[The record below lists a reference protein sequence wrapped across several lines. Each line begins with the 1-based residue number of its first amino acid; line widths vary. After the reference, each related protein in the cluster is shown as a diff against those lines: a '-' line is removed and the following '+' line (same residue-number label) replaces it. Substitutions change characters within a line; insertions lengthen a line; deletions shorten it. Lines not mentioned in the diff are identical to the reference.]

1 MTIPRILM
9 IALLVSSSAWS
20 GRGQARDYWLIKGTK
35 GSWEYRMGTMES
47 RPITGRYDFL
57 EPAGEV
63 RCMEK
68 DVRLCELRYLIA
80 PRSDN
85 TEKLAIGPLKTG
97 VWMSLKKLPVPP
109 QSVLSMTSTDLVAKF
124 KRVAQAGGSR
134 DSSTCGGNFALKAPV
149 CGENIDIFDFRI
161 RWTPSAEDA
170 DKRISILVET
180 VDGTPAS
187 FRESAPAVKGE
198 YADDKL
204 LDWLKKR
211 QGRNNPVDLTVTI
224 MADGDRKAVRL
235 IHILPSV
242 RTDRYQSR
250 LSEIESDDPFIKTL
264 KRMALAMDEE
274 MWSKAAEE
282 ACRLMEMS
290 TGASELQ
297 EFALAGLCQSD
308 FEEEKSR
315 LRSELPKEKS
325 EAICNLSFVAPP
337 HPEPEKAAVPQPS
350 APTKGKMR
358 LGIALVIGNS
368 DYWNQP
374 LNSVKADIKNMSEA
388 LDTMGFQ
395 VTTRENLSNPK
406 QFQDALDEVLK
417 KEKASPEDI
426 LLVYYSGHG
435 LQLDGKAQLLGTGV
449 SSTAGRAED
458 VRANAQSAEG
468 MLAQME
474 RAAPQTRI
482 LIVEACRNNVF
493 AASSDP
499 SGQTPRS
506 GFAFQQDDVPN
517 TVVMFANR
525 PGLPTP
531 ARSDYGLMGPFTD
544 SLIYALPNSS
554 GEIKEVFEL
563 AAKKTAEIS
572 PGQEPMIYASKKLD
586 PIIMRPHEG
595 KLLVNRAKDLLN
607 DAGIKY
613 QSKAWDE
620 FLITVG
626 RARVLASDD
635 PALQVRLD
643 QEIKFVRLVMEAQKA
658 QEAHNWKEAAV
669 PWQRAGE
676 LFPARQWVTMNAAVA
691 WLMADD
697 LPAATLSLAVLSA
710 QSEGE
715 LAQQAKQILQEI
727 FTSFPELEAAV
738 RKKAQ
743 ETPKVTAIEFELIK
757 DKE

>member
-1 MTIPRILM
+1 M
-9 IALLVSSSAWS
+9 
-20 GRGQARDYWLIKGTK
+20 GTK
-35 GSWEYRMGTMES
+35 EA
-47 RPITGRYDFL
+47 RPITGRYDYL

-68 DVRLCELRYLIA
+68 DVRLCELRYLID
-80 PRSDN
+80 PRSDK
-85 TEKLAIGPLKTG
+85 TEKLSIGPMKTG
-97 VWMSLKKLPVPP
+97 AWMSLKKLPIPP
-109 QSVLSMTSTDLVAKF
+109 QPVLSMTATDLVAKF
-124 KRVAQAGGSR
+124 KRVTQVGGSR
-134 DSSTCGGNFALKAPV
+134 DSSACGGNFALKAPA
-149 CGENIDIFDFRI
+149 CGENADLYDFRI
-161 RWTPSAEDA
+161 RWTPSADDA
-170 DKRISILVET
+170 EKKISILVET
-180 VDGTPAS
+180 IDGAHTS
-187 FRESAPAVKGE
+187 FRDTAAAAKGE

-211 QGRNNPVDLTVTI
+211 QGRYNPVDLQVTI
-224 MADGDRKAVRL
+224 MADGGRQAVRL

-242 RTDRYQSR
+242 RTERYQLR
-250 LSEIESDDPFIKTL
+250 LSELESDDPFIKTL
-264 KRMALAMDEE
+264 MRMALAMDEE

-290 TGASELQ
+290 AGGSELQ

-325 EAICNLSFVAPP
+325 EAICNLSIAARPE
-337 HPEPEKAAVPQPS
+337 PEPEKAVAPRPS
-350 APTKGKMR
+350 APAKGKMR
-358 LGIALVIGNS
+358 LGIALVIGNT

-388 LDTMGFQ
+388 LEAMGFQ

-406 QFQDALDEVLK
+406 QFQDALDEVVK

-435 LQLDGKAQLLGTGV
+435 LQLDGKAHLLGTGV
-449 SSTAGRAED
+449 SSTARRAED

-474 RAAPQTRI
+474 RAVPGTRI

-493 AASSDP
+493 ASSSDP
-499 SGQTPRS
+499 SGESARS
-506 GFAFQQDDVPN
+506 GFAFNQDDVPN
-517 TVVMFANR
+517 TVVMFANK
-525 PGLPTP
+525 PGFPTP

-544 SLIYALPNSS
+544 SLIYALPNTS

-572 PGQEPMIYASKKLD
+572 PGQEPMMYASKKLD
-586 PIIMRPHEG
+586 PIVMRPHEG
-595 KLLVNRAKDLLN
+595 KLLTNRARDLLN
-607 DAGIKY
+607 EAGMKY
-613 QSKAWDE
+613 QSKAWDD
-620 FLITVG
+620 FLRTVE

-635 PALQVRLD
+635 HELQKRLD

-658 QEAHNWKEAAV
+658 QEAHNWKDAAV
-669 PWQRAGE
+669 PWQQAGE
-676 LFPARQWVTMNAAVA
+676 LFPARQWATMNAAVA

-697 LPAATLSLAVLSA
+697 LPAATLCLAVLSA

-715 LAQQAKQILQEI
+715 LAQQPRQILQGI
-727 FTSFPELEAAV
+727 LTSFPELEAAA

>member
-1 MTIPRILM
+1 
-9 IALLVSSSAWS
+9 
-20 GRGQARDYWLIKGTK
+20 
-35 GSWEYRMGTMES
+35 
-47 RPITGRYDFL
+47 
-57 EPAGEV
+57 
-63 RCMEK
+63 MEK
-68 DVRLCELRYLIA
+68 DVRLCELRYL
-80 PRSDN
+80 SDPHSDK

-97 VWMSLKKLPVPP
+97 VWMSLKKLPVAP
-109 QSVLSMTSTDLVAKF
+109 QPVLPMTSTDLVAKF
-124 KRVAQAGGSR
+124 KRVTQVGGSR
-134 DSSTCGGNFALKAPV
+134 DSSVCGGNFALKAPA
-149 CGENIDIFDFRI
+149 CGENADIFDFRI
-161 RWTPSAEDA
+161 RWTPSADDA
-170 DKRISILVET
+170 DKEISILVET
-180 VDGTPAS
+180 VDGPTYL
-187 FRESAPAVKGE
+187 FRETAPAAKGE

-204 LDWLKKR
+204 LDYLKNR
-211 QGRNNPVDLTVTI
+211 QGRNNPVDLKVTI
-224 MADGDRKAVRL
+224 MAYGGRQAVRL
-235 IHILPSV
+235 IHVLPSV
-242 RTDRYQSR
+242 LTDKYQDHLR
-250 LSEIESDDPFIKTL
+250 AIESDDPFMKTL
-264 KRMALAMDEE
+264 MRMVLAMDEE

-282 ACRLMEMS
+282 ACRLMEMTAGS
-290 TGASELQ
+290 SELQ
-297 EFALAGLCQSD
+297 AFALAGLCQSD

-315 LRSELPKEKS
+315 LRSELPKEQS
-325 EAICNLSFVAPP
+325 EAICNFSVSARPE
-337 HPEPEKAAVPQPS
+337 PEPEKAVVPQPS

-388 LDTMGFQ
+388 LEAMDFQ

-417 KEKASPEDI
+417 KENASPEDI

-435 LQLDGKAQLLGTGV
+435 LQLDGKAHLLGTGV
-449 SSTAGRAED
+449 SSKASSAED

-482 LIVEACRNNVF
+482 LIIEACRNNVF
-493 AASSDP
+493 TSSSDP

-517 TVVMFANR
+517 TVVMFANK

-607 DAGIKY
+607 DAEIKY
-613 QSKAWDE
+613 QSKAWDD
-620 FLITVG
+620 FLMTVK

-635 PALQVRLD
+635 PALQIRLD
-643 QEIKFVRLVMEAQKA
+643 QEIKFVGLVMEAQKV
-658 QEAHNWKEAAV
+658 QGAHNWKEAAV
-669 PWQRAGE
+669 RWQQAGE

-697 LPAATLSLAVLSA
+697 LSAATLSLAVLSA

-715 LAQQAKQILQEI
+715 LAQQSKQILQGI
-727 FTSFPELEAAV
+727 LTSFPELDAAA
-738 RKKAQ
+738 RKRAQ
-743 ETPKVTAIEFELIK
+743 ETPKVTAVEFELIK

>member
-9 IALLVSSSAWS
+9 IAFLVSASAWS
-20 GRGQARDYWLIKGTK
+20 GRGQTRDYWLIKGAR
-35 GSWEYRMGTMES
+35 GSWECRIGTQKP
-47 RPITGRYDFL
+47 RPITGRYDYL
-57 EPAGEV
+57 EPADAV

-68 DVRLCELRYLIA
+68 DVRLCELRYL
-80 PRSDN
+80 SDPHSDK

-97 VWMSLKKLPVPP
+97 VWISLKKLPVAP
-109 QSVLSMTSTDLVAKF
+109 QPVLPMTSTDLVAKF
-124 KRVAQAGGSR
+124 KRVTQVGGSR
-134 DSSTCGGNFALKAPV
+134 DSSVCGGNFALKAPA
-149 CGENIDIFDFRI
+149 CGENADIFDFRI
-161 RWTPSAEDA
+161 RWTPSADDA
-170 DKRISILVET
+170 DKKISILVAT
-180 VDGTPAS
+180 VDGTPVL
-187 FRESAPAVKGE
+187 FRETAPAAKGE

-204 LDWLKKR
+204 LDYLKKR
-211 QGRNNPVDLTVTI
+211 QRQNSPVDLTVTI
-224 MADGDRKAVRL
+224 MADGGRQAVRL

-242 RTDRYQSR
+242 RTEQYQLH
-250 LSEIESDDPFIKTL
+250 LSEIESDDPFVKTL
-264 KRMALAMDEE
+264 MRMALAMDEE

-282 ACRLMEMS
+282 ACRLMEL
-290 TGASELQ
+290 TAGVPELQ

-315 LRSELPKEKS
+315 LRSELPKEQS
-325 EAICNLSFVAPP
+325 EAICNLSAAARPE
-337 HPEPEKAAVPQPS
+337 PEPEKALVSPPS
-350 APTKGKMR
+350 APTIGKMR

-368 DYWNQP
+368 NYWNQP
-374 LNSVKADIKNMSEA
+374 LNSVKADIKNMSETLQA
-388 LDTMGFQ
+388 LGFQ
-395 VTTRENLSNPK
+395 VTIRENLSDPK
-406 QFQDALDEVLK
+406 QFQDALDEVLR

-449 SSTAGRAED
+449 SSTASRAED

-474 RAAPQTRI
+474 RAVPGTRI
-482 LIVEACRNNVF
+482 MIVEACRNNAF
-493 AASSDP
+493 ASSSDP

-506 GFAFQQDDVPN
+506 GFAFDQDDVPN
-517 TVVMFANR
+517 TVVMFANK

-554 GEIKEVFEL
+554 GEIKEVFAL
-563 AAKKTAEIS
+563 AAKKTADIS
-572 PGQEPMIYASKKLD
+572 PGQEPMMYASKKLD
-586 PIIMRPHEG
+586 PIVMRPHEG
-595 KLLVNRAKDLLN
+595 KLLANRAKDLLN
-607 DAGIKY
+607 DAEIKY
-613 QSKAWDE
+613 RSKAWDD
-620 FLITVG
+620 FLMTVK
-626 RARVLASDD
+626 RARILASDD
-635 PALQVRLD
+635 PALQTRLD
-643 QEIKFVRLVMEAQKA
+643 QEIKFVGLVMEAQKA

-669 PWQRAGE
+669 PWQQAGE

-697 LPAATLSLAVLSA
+697 LPAATLSLAVLGA

-715 LAQQAKQILQEI
+715 LAQQAKQILQGI
-727 FTSFPELEAAV
+727 LTSFPELEAAA

>member
-9 IALLVSSSAWS
+9 IALLVSSSAWP
-20 GRGQARDYWLIKGTK
+20 GRGQTRDYWLIKGTR
-35 GSWEYRMGTMES
+35 GSWEYRMGTKEP
-47 RPITGRYDFL
+47 RPITGRYDYL

-68 DVRLCELRYLIA
+68 DVRLCELRYLID
-80 PRSDN
+80 PRSDK
-85 TEKLAIGPLKTG
+85 TEKLPIGPLKTA
-97 VWMSLKKLPVPP
+97 VWTSLKKLPVPP
-109 QSVLSMTSTDLVAKF
+109 QPVLSMTSADLVAKF
-124 KRVAQAGGSR
+124 KRVTQVGGSR
-134 DSSTCGGNFALKAPV
+134 DSSACGGNFALKAPV
-149 CGENIDIFDFRI
+149 CGENADIFDFRI
-161 RWTPSAEDA
+161 RWTPSADDA
-170 DKRISILVET
+170 DKKISILVET
-180 VDGTPAS
+180 VDGTPVL
-187 FRESAPAVKGE
+187 FRDTAPAAKGE

-204 LDWLKKR
+204 LDYLKKR

-224 MADGDRKAVRL
+224 VADGGRQAVRL

-242 RTDRYQSR
+242 RTERYQLR

-264 KRMALAMDEE
+264 ARMALAMDEE

-282 ACRLMEMS
+282 ACRLMEM
-290 TGASELQ
+290 TAGASELQ

-325 EAICNLSFVAPP
+325 EAICNLSAAARPE
-337 HPEPEKAAVPQPS
+337 PEPEKAVAPQPS

-388 LDTMGFQ
+388 LEALGFQ
-395 VTTRENLSNPK
+395 VTSRENLSNPK
-406 QFQDALDEVLK
+406 QFQDALEEVLK

-435 LQLDGKAQLLGTGV
+435 LQLDGKAHLLGTGV
-449 SSTAGRAED
+449 SSTARRAED

-493 AASSDP
+493 ASSSDP
-499 SGQTPRS
+499 SGQSPRS

-517 TVVMFANR
+517 TVVMFANK
-525 PGLPTP
+525 PGFPTP

-572 PGQEPMIYASKKLD
+572 PGQEPMLYASKKLD

-595 KLLVNRAKDLLN
+595 KLLANRAKDLLN

-620 FLITVG
+620 FLITVE

-635 PALQVRLD
+635 PELQIRLD
-643 QEIKFVRLVMEAQKA
+643 QELKFVRLVTEAQKA
-658 QEAHNWKEAAV
+658 QEAHNWKEAAA

-697 LPAATLSLAVLSA
+697 LSAATLCLAVLSA

-715 LAQQAKQILQEI
+715 LARQAKQILQEI
-727 FTSFPELEAAV
+727 LTSFPDLEAAA